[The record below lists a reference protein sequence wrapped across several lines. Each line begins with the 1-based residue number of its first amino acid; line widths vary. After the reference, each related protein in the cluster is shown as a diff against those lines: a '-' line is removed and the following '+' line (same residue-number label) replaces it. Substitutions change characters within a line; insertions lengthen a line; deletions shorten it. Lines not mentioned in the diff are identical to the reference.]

1 MFTGRLTSL
10 TQLRPGFAERA
21 FTLCAPAAL
30 AAGLGAFVGAAEAA
44 AAGALGAGLGVLLAT
59 LAERRAALARDTV
72 DEARAQLAEAA
83 RDELRVQLGQ
93 LVEEAARTNVEFERR
108 AAFADDARRSQNQL
122 LAELAPE
129 FYGLLRSMGHHAE
142 RLSEL
147 ELDSEDAAAAHGL
160 LDATSSLR
168 RLLGAVLD
176 LARARAGRLRLRER
190 DFDLAAA
197 LERIGRAFTSA
208 ARAKGVTFEL
218 AIGRLANHWR
228 FGDERRLQQLLE
240 RVLGAA
246 LDTSERGLIELSV
259 AELPERPDRL
269 RFEVKDSAPIHD
281 QVSFERILT
290 EAPGGFENLFE
301 LDASLSLALARGL
314 AEVLGGK
321 LEASARAEGGHLI
334 AVELALPGGT
344 DPSQTDEGG
353 SADSVGLRALVAAP
367 SGPDGDL
374 VEGVATGLGWLV
386 RRCAD
391 ATEVDTVLAEEGG
404 ADVLLVS
411 TALGDGRGADHLTR
425 WARTWPNTSFVLL
438 IDPATRLDAR
448 ALEGSGAALCVTCPP
463 NPARLRE
470 WFGEL
475 VTSAVRPRGAPQRVL
490 LACEDELGARI
501 ETRRLEL
508 AGHVVDRV
516 GTRAELARAFQDA
529 VYGIVVV
536 DTGGDDRV
544 LDEVARLVDAGG
556 RSSTGAVKIRAL
568 ASGNTTAHTLR
579 GAVPTD
585 TCPSDGSESVAR
597 RPFHGASTVTDPNP
611 RSSIDLDV
619 IQSLKELGG
628 ESDTGLLGE
637 LVELFNSDTPQR
649 LERLVAAVDSGDFEE
664 AGRVAHSLKSSC
676 GNLGAIV
683 MAELCRSIEHSC
695 REGSVESVPSLVRES
710 QSEYERVRH
719 ALNQQ
724 LG

>member
-1 MFTGRLTSL
+1 MSTGRLTDL
-10 TQLRPGFAERA
+10 EQLRPGFAERA

-30 AAGLGAFVGAAEAA
+30 AAGLGAFVGAMEAA

-59 LAERRAALARDTV
+59 FAERRAALARNEV
-72 DEARAQLAEAA
+72 DGARAALAEAA
-83 RDELRVQLGQ
+83 RNELRVQLGQ

-129 FYGLLRSMGHHAE
+129 FYGLMRSMGHHAE
-142 RLSEL
+142 RLREL
-147 ELDSEDAAAAHGL
+147 ELDTEDAAAAQGL
-160 LDATSSLR
+160 VDATSSLR

-197 LERIGRAFTSA
+197 LDRIGRAFTSA

-269 RFEVKDSAPIHD
+269 RFEVRDGAPIHD

-290 EAPGGFENLFE
+290 ESPGGFENLFE

-321 LEASARAEGGHLI
+321 LEASARTEGGHLI
-334 AVELALPGGT
+334 AIELALPGGA
-344 DPSQTDEGG
+344 DPTHVDGPG
-353 SADSVGLRALVAAP
+353 SADNVGLRALVAAP

-391 ATEVDTVLAEEGG
+391 ATEVDTLLAEEGG

-411 TALGDGRGADHLTR
+411 TALDAGRGAEHLTR
-425 WARTWPNTSFVLL
+425 WSRAWPNTSRVLL
-438 IDPATRLDAR
+438 LDPATRLDAR
-448 ALEGSGAALCVTCPP
+448 ALENSGAALCVTCPP
-463 NPARLRE
+463 SPARLRE
-470 WFGEL
+470 WLGE
-475 VTSAVRPRGAPQRVL
+475 VVSAAVRTPGERLRVL

-501 ETRRLEL
+501 EARRLEL

-516 GTRAELARAFQDA
+516 HTHTDLVRAFQDA
-529 VYGIVVV
+529 VYGLVVV
-536 DTGGDDRV
+536 DTGGDERV
-544 LDEVARLVDAGG
+544 LDEVARLVDADG

-568 ASGNTTAHTLR
+568 AGGNNRAHAQR
-579 GAVPTD
+579 GTVPTD
-585 TCPSDGSESVAR
+585 TCPSEGSETLAR
-597 RPFHGASTVTDPNP
+597 RPTPGAPTVTDPNP

-619 IQSLKELGG
+619 IQSLRELGG

-649 LERLVAAVDSGDFEE
+649 LERLIAAVDSGDFDE

-676 GNLGAIV
+676 GNLGAVV
-683 MAELCRSIEHSC
+683 MVELCRSIEHSC
-695 REGSVESVPSLVRES
+695 RDGSVDGVPSLVRES
-710 QSEYERVRH
+710 QSEYERVRT